1 MTHLDDVELGQRLKA
16 LRVEPPYGADFESR
30 LGERLLALEQTETT
44 TPALGARIII
54 GPWLRRG
61 PVRLIGATALL
72 LAGAA
77 AAMEGGVV
85 EWVQARV
92 FQNVDDGARPEQAP
106 PEVASPSVH
115 RAPAPRLERT
125 PRPEAAPEPPAAI
138 AETVPVPAV
147 PLGTGPTSA
156 APVDLAHPFERR
168 VLPRPGPEHTTL
180 QPGREALARD
190 RSAANE
196 ALRSARGA
204 DEPIRVPR
212 VAIERRWSERSGS
225 GERRFD
231 GRRPQLEARDTQ
243 RPLEHLREVAR
254 QRRERG
260 AGERGTGQRA
270 PSLERLRERRERVIE
285 RRDGTGERR
294 EGERRERGGR

>member
-1 MTHLDDVELGQRLKA
+1 MTHLDDVELGRRLKA
-16 LRVEPPYGADFESR
+16 LRVEPPQATDFEAR
-30 LGERLLALEQTETT
+30 LGERLLALEQGDT
-44 TPALGARIII
+44 TPKLAGRVIV

-92 FQNVDDGARPEQAP
+92 FQRAEDGARPAPPPAEAASADLRRARLPRPERAPLREVTPAP
-106 PEVASPSVH
+106 PEVEV
-115 RAPAPRLERT
+115 EVT
-125 PRPEAAPEPPAAI
+125 
-138 AETVPVPAV
+138 PVPAV
-147 PLGTGPTSA
+147 ALDIAPARPESSQPL
-156 APVDLAHPFERR
+156 ERQIQPSR
-168 VLPRPGPEHTTL
+168 RESEATLRPR
-180 QPGREALARD
+180 REALVRE
-190 RSAANE
+190 RAA
-196 ALRSARGA
+196 AGDTLRPSRAS

-212 VAIERRWSERSGS
+212 VAIERRWSERSDS
-225 GERRFD
+225 SERHFERRL
-231 GRRPQLEARDTQ
+231 PQLEPRDTQ

-260 AGERGTGQRA
+260 AGERGSGQRT

-285 RRDGTGERR
+285 RRDASGERDR
-294 EGERRERGGR
+294 RDGERRERGSR